1 MNMDP
6 VHTAQHKRSLIPL
19 IVAGLGLML
28 VGISAFFLLPR
39 LGISAAASSDPA
51 TIPAEV
57 EYPAP
62 ELSLQDLQGNTVSLV
77 SLRGQVVLVNLW
89 ATWCPPCKKEMPAL
103 ERFFKDHKDKGF
115 TVLAIND
122 GDPTPDVVTF
132 VREYKLT
139 FPVLLDPTYIATEQA
154 FQTLN
159 LPSSFVIDRSG
170 MIRLRWVG
178 EATTKMLETY
188 VTPIITE

>member
-1 MNMDP
+1 MDP
-6 VHTAQHKRSLIPL
+6 VQPAQHKRSTIYL
-19 IVAGLGLML
+19 IVAGLGLVL
-28 VGISAFFLLPR
+28 VGISAIFLLPR
-39 LGISAAASSDPA
+39 AEIGAAAPSEA
-51 TIPAEV
+51 VTIPAEV

-62 ELSLQDLQGNTVSLV
+62 ELSLQDLQGNTVSLAG
-77 SLRGQVVLVNLW
+77 LRGQVVLVNLW

-103 ERFFKDHKDKGF
+103 QRFFDDHKAQGF

-122 GDPTPDVVTF
+122 GDPTADVVKF
-132 VREYKLT
+132 VGEYRLT
-139 FPVLLDPTYIATEQA
+139 FTVLLDPTYIATEQA

-170 MIRLRWVG
+170 TIRLRWVG